1 MQKGGRG
8 IRASS
13 DYRERLSP
21 SLWAL
26 VAAAV
31 CAPMA
36 ALTLTPIDQTLALVV
51 GVLVGIAVV
60 VALVAAAPVVE
71 VRDGVLHAGVARIPV
86 DLLGEPETFTG
97 PEAREVRGPLLD
109 PRSFVLLRGGVD
121 GLVRVPVLDEDDPAP
136 AWIISTRT
144 PDRLAAA
151 IRRAA
156 RRESAAR

>member
-36 ALTLTPIDQTLALVV
+36 ALTLAPIDQTLALAGGVAV
-51 GVLVGIAVV
+51 GVAVV

-71 VRDGVLHAGVARIPV
+71 VRDGMLHAGVARIPV
-86 DLLGEPETFTG
+86 DLLGTPEAFTG
-97 PEAREVRGPLLD
+97 PEARDARGPRLD
-109 PRSFVLLRGGVD
+109 RRSFVLLRGGVD
-121 GLVRVPVLDEDDPAP
+121 GIVVVPVLDENDPAP
-136 AWIISTRT
+136 AWVISTRT

-156 RRESAAR
+156 RRASATR